1 MEELGLYFADVSVII
16 PVYNSYE
23 TIMRAVDSVINQ
35 TVLPREIIIVDD
47 CSNDVITKE
56 LLKSIEYEQKS
67 HVDITILYLDTN
79 VGPGSARN
87 RGMEVAKAKYIA
99 FLDSDDS
106 WHPQKLEIQY
116 RLMESN
122 PSLYYSSHRIV
133 KIVPDKQKEFEKYY
147 SNLELINYFYVNC
160 YRMLFKH
167 YQDGT
172 PCVMIRNV
180 KQFRFKEGKR

>member
-1 MEELGLYFADVSVII
+1 MYFADVSVII

-99 FLDSDDS
+99 FLD
-106 WHPQKLEIQY
+106 
-116 RLMESN
+116 
-122 PSLYYSSHRIV
+122 
-133 KIVPDKQKEFEKYY
+133 KIGRAHV
-147 SNLELINYFYVNC
+147 
-160 YRMLFKH
+160 
-167 YQDGT
+167 
-172 PCVMIRNV
+172 
-180 KQFRFKEGKR
+180 